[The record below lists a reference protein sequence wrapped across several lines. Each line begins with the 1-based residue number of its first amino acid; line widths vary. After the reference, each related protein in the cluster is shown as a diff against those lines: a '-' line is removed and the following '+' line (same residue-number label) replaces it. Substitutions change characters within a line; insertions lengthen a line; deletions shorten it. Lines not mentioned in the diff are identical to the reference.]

1 MRVAKI
7 VVFILCLAPAVWM
20 SWQLTNALLGQSHGL
35 GANPIEALSHLTGS
49 WTLRL
54 LLLTLCVTPV
64 HWVLPQWGVLR
75 LRRMLGLYAF
85 FYALLHFLTYLV
97 LDQFFDWDEIG
108 KDIIKRPY
116 ITVGF
121 VSFVLLWPL
130 ALSSNRWSMR
140 KLGAKWKALH
150 RFVYVIATGG
160 VIHYLWL
167 VKADLLEPGVY
178 AALVISLLLLRLYE
192 TPLRN
197 VNAR

>member
-1 MRVAKI
+1 
-7 VVFILCLAPAVWM
+7 M